1 AVIALAVRTGLDAPV
16 RTAVGTLMFAV
27 IYVGI
32 GALVGSIVRNP
43 VNGTTIVLFVWIV
56 DVFFGPAM
64 GAADRIA
71 IRGLPT
77 HFVTL
82 WMTDTP
88 SGHSGRASDLGWALT
103 WTLAAVVAAWALVA
117 ARTRTAHPS
126 RRRRRPGS
134 ILDQAAAASRA
145 AWRDSRRNPALW
157 VLFGVVPVV
166 FILGAYAITPDK
178 PITLFLVEGGR
189 RLAMTYSLVDLHGAT
204 MAAIAIAS
212 LAALVGLFTV
222 LESRD
227 GDRRAALAGL
237 RPGALLSARLV
248 VLVSSALTATAVA
261 LATTALVF
269 DAVSW
274 PIYAAANVLIALTYG
289 LIGALIDPIFGRVGG
304 VFVAF
309 LLPFLDIG
317 IVQNPMLRAEPTTWA
332 KLLHGYGGVRVLLDG
347 ALTQSFDEVLPLL
360 IGLGWL
366 VAVTVAVVLTYR
378 HATRPSTA
386 RPARSRSPQ
395 HALANSGAHG
405 VPH

>member
-1 AVIALAVRTGLDAPV
+1 
-16 RTAVGTLMFAV
+16 M
-27 IYVGI
+27 
-32 GALVGSIVRNP
+32 
-43 VNGTTIVLFVWIV
+43 
-56 DVFFGPAM
+56 
-64 GAADRIA
+64 
-71 IRGLPT
+71 
-77 HFVTL
+77 
-82 WMTDTP
+82 
-88 SGHSGRASDLGWALT
+88 
-103 WTLAAVVAAWALVA
+103 
-117 ARTRTAHPS
+117 
-126 RRRRRPGS
+126 
-134 ILDQAAAASRA
+134 
-145 AWRDSRRNPALW
+145 
-157 VLFGVVPVV
+157 

-189 RLAMTYSLVDLHGAT
+189 RIAMTYSLFDLHGAT
-204 MAAIAIAS
+204 MAATAIAP

-274 PIYAAANVLIALTYG
+274 PIYAAANVLLALTYG
-289 LIGALIDPIFGRVGG
+289 LIGALIAPIFGRVGG

-317 IVQNPMLRAEPTTWA
+317 IVQNPMLRAEPTAWS
-332 KLLHGYGGVRVLLDG
+332 KLLPGYGGVRVVLDG
-347 ALTQSFDEVLPLL
+347 ALTQSFDELLPLL

-366 VAVTVAVVLTYR
+366 VAVTGAVVLTYR
-378 HATRPSTA
+378 HATRPATVRRA
-386 RPARSRSPQ
+386 GSRSPQ
-395 HALANSGAHG
+395 HALGNGGARG